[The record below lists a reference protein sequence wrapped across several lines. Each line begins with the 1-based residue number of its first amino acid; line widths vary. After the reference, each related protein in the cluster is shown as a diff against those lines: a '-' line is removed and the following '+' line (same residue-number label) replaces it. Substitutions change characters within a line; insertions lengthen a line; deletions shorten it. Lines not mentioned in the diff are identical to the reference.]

1 MWPWLALVLVALYV
15 RPAAP
20 ADPVA
25 AASSSYIVHMDKSA
39 MPTGFASHLSWYES
53 TLAAAAPGADM
64 FYVYDHAMHGFA
76 ARLPAEEL
84 DRLRRSPGFVSCYR
98 DDARVVRDTTHT
110 PEFLGVSAAG
120 GIWEASKY
128 GEDVIIGVV
137 DTGVWPESASFRD
150 DGLPPVPARWKGF
163 CESGTAFDAAKVC
176 NRKLVGARKFNK
188 GLIANNVTISV
199 NSPRDTDGHGTHTS
213 STAAGSPV
221 SGASFFGYARGI
233 ARGMAPRARVA
244 VYKALW
250 DEGTHVSDVLAAM
263 DQAIADGVD
272 VLSLSLGLN
281 GRQLYEDPVA
291 IGAFAAMQR
300 GVFVSTS
307 AGNDGPD
314 LGYLHNGSPWV
325 LTVASGTVDRQFSG
339 IVRLGDGT
347 TFVGA
352 SLYPGSP
359 SSLGN
364 AGLVFLGTC
373 DNDTSLSMNRD
384 KVVLCDA
391 TDTDSLGSAISAAQ
405 NAKVRAALFLSSDP
419 FRELSESFEFPGVIL
434 SPQDAPALLHY
445 IQRSRTPKA
454 SIKFGVTVVDT
465 KPAPLVATYSSR
477 GPAAS
482 CPTVLKPDLFAPGSL
497 ILASWAENASV
508 ANVGPQS
515 LFAKFNIISGTSM
528 SCPHASGVAALLKA
542 VHPEWSPAAVRS
554 AMMTTA
560 SAVDN
565 TFAPIKDM
573 SGGNQNG
580 PASPLAMG
588 SGHLD
593 PNRALN
599 PGLVYDAGP
608 GDYIKLMCAMNYTTA
623 QIKTVAQSSAP
634 VDCAGASLDL
644 NYPSFIAFF
653 DTTGERAFVRTVTNV
668 GDGPAGYNATVE
680 GLDGLK
686 VTVVPNRLVFD
697 GKNEKQRY
705 TVMIQVRDDLLPD
718 VVLHGSLT
726 WMDDNGK
733 YTVRSPIV
741 VTSTSVL

>member
-1 MWPWLALVLVALYV
+1 MVLVALYV
-15 RPAAP
+15 CPAAS
-20 ADPVA
+20 ADT
-25 AASSSYIVHMDKSA
+25 YIVHMDKSA
-39 MPTGFASHLSWYES
+39 MPRGFSSHLRWYES

-76 ARLPAEEL
+76 ARLPADEL

-128 GEDVIIGVV
+128 GENVIVGVV

-188 GLIANNVTISV
+188 GLIAHSNVTIAV

-213 STAAGSPV
+213 STATGSPV
-221 SGASFFGYARGI
+221 TGGSFFGYARGI

-250 DEGTHVSDVLAAM
+250 DEGAYTSDILAAM

-281 GRQLYEDPVA
+281 GRPLYEDPVA

-307 AGNDGPD
+307 AGNRGPN
-314 LGYLHNGSPWV
+314 LGKLHNGAPWV
-325 LTVASGTVDRQFSG
+325 LTVASGTVDREFSG
-339 IVRLGDGT
+339 VVRLGDGT
-347 TFVGA
+347 TFVGE
-352 SLYPGSP
+352 SLYPGTP

-373 DNDTSLSMNRD
+373 DNDTLLSMNRD

-391 TDTDSLGSAISAAQ
+391 TYTDSLGSAISAARH
-405 NAKVRAALFLSSDP
+405 AKVRAALFLSNDL
-419 FRELSESFEFPGVIL
+419 FRELYETFDFPGVIL

-445 IQRSRTPKA
+445 IQGNRSPKA
-454 SIKFGVTVVDT
+454 SIKFAVTVVGT
-465 KPAPLVATYSSR
+465 KPAPLVAAYSSR

-482 CPTVLKPDLFAPGSL
+482 CPTVLKPDLLAPGSL
-497 ILASWAENASV
+497 ILASWAENVSV
-508 ANVGPQS
+508 ASVGPQS
-515 LFAKFNIISGTSM
+515 LFGKFNIISGTSM
-528 SCPHASGVAALLKA
+528 ACPHASGVAALLKA

-573 SGGNQNG
+573 AGGG
-580 PASPLAMG
+580 GAAASPLAMG
-588 SGHLD
+588 SGHIN
-593 PNRALN
+593 PNRALD

-608 GDYIKLMCAMNYTTA
+608 DDYIKLMCAMNYTTA
-623 QIKTVAQSSAP
+623 QIKTVAHPSAP

-653 DTTGERAFVRTVTNV
+653 NTTGERRFARAVTNV
-668 GDGPAGYNATVE
+668 GDGPARYSATVE
-680 GLDGLK
+680 GLNGLQ
-686 VTVVPNRLVFD
+686 VSVVPNRLLFA
-697 GKNEKQRY
+697 GKHEKQRY
-705 TVMIQVRDDLLPD
+705 TVVIRVRGEQIVPNL
-718 VVLHGSLT
+718 VLHGSLT
-726 WMDDNGK
+726 WVDDTGK

-741 VTSTSVL
+741 VTST